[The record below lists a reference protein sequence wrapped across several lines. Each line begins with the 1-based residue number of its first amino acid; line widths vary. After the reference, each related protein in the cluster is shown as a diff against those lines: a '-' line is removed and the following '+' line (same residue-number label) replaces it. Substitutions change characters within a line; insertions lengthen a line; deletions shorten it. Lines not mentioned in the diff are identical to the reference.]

1 MTYAPVRPSDAR
13 CQSTGQFCQ
22 CMVVTHLIEEGCSGR
37 VLEGEKRKHCAEAL
51 FCNKHKYKFQKTTRP
66 KQPIETLDLNCK
78 GLEYYIILFCFPT
91 LSLSLSL
98 SRPVVVY
105 EYTLIMNNSKLA
117 AATNNDDIKTRLHYR
132 TILLHQ

>member
-1 MTYAPVRPSDAR
+1 MPKS
-13 CQSTGQFCQ
+13 GQFCQ

-66 KQPIETLDLNCK
+66 KQPIETPDLNCK
-78 GLEYYIILFCFPT
+78 GLEYYILFYFPT
-91 LSLSLSL
+91 LSLS
-98 SRPVVVY
+98 RPFVVY

-117 AATNNDDIKTRLHYR
+117 AATNNDDIITSHLHV
-132 TILLHQ
+132 LLHQ